1 MVDEEGFSPV
11 EMARLMSEK
20 VGGDSNLTGTSTLE
34 SSAAGH
40 TLSSQPVEQTLP
52 RLPSILKRQNSS
64 ASAVQFDIH
73 SISDDEAEENEDPF
87 QTHGRSTQVGIGAVS
102 SNTRSNRPS
111 TSNFSDVQSA
121 LNSERES
128 LLDLVEGSLNLDT
141 HTNDVVM
148 RKM

>member
-20 VGGDSNLTGTSTLE
+20 VGGDSNLTGTS
-34 SSAAGH
+34 
-40 TLSSQPVEQTLP
+40 VEQTLP

-87 QTHGRSTQVGIGAVS
+87 QPHDRSTQGIGAVS
-102 SNTRSNRPS
+102 SNTRSYRPS
-111 TSNFSDVQSA
+111 TSNFSEVQSA

>member
-20 VGGDSNLTGTSTLE
+20 VGGDSNLTGTS
-34 SSAAGH
+34 
-40 TLSSQPVEQTLP
+40 VEQTLP

-87 QTHGRSTQVGIGAVS
+87 QPHGRSTQGIGAVS
-102 SNTRSNRPS
+102 SNTRSYRPS
-111 TSNFSDVQSA
+111 TSNFSEVQSA

>member
-87 QTHGRSTQVGIGAVS
+87 QTHGRSTQVGIGVNTQSQEFAIFVDGQFGVAGVVTAVS
-102 SNTRSNRPS
+102 I
-111 TSNFSDVQSA
+111 A
-121 LNSERES
+121 
-128 LLDLVEGSLNLDT
+128 
-141 HTNDVVM
+141 
-148 RKM
+148 

>member
-11 EMARLMSEK
+11 EMARLMSER

-34 SSAAGH
+34 SLAAGN

-73 SISDDEAEENEDPF
+73 SISDDEAEENEEPF
-87 QTHGRSTQVGIGAVS
+87 QTHGSSTQVGIGAVS

-111 TSNFSDVQSA
+111 TSNFSEVQSA